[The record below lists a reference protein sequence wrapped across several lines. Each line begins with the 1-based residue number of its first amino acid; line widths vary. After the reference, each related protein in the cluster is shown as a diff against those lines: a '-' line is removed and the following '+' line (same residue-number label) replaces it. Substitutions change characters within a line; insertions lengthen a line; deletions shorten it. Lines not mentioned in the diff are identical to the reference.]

1 VNYTDVYILSILIG
15 IGLILYGKRKRLK
28 AIKYAGTAIIL
39 IDIIVPITSFIA
51 GFVDGH
57 ASM

>member
-1 VNYTDVYILSILIG
+1 MDVYILSILIG
-15 IGLILYGKRKRLK
+15 LVLILYGKRKKLK

-51 GFVDGH
+51 GFVDGY